1 MSPHDITTTTLI
13 IGFKTLTLALGG
25 LITFLAFKAY
35 RRTDARSLGTLS
47 LGFAIVTLGTFLA
60 GVVDQVL
67 AAGFLAGLLIES
79 ALIAAGFLVIV
90 YSLYTTKP

>member
-13 IGFKTLTLALGG
+13 IGFKTLTLVLGG
-25 LITFLAFKAY
+25 FITFLAFKAY
-35 RRTDARSLGTLS
+35 RRTGARSLGALS

>member
-35 RRTDARSLGTLS
+35 RRTGARSLGALS

>member
-1 MSPHDITTTTLI
+1 MSPHDITTTMLI
-13 IGFKTLTLALGG
+13 IGFKTLTLVLGG

-35 RRTDARSLGTLS
+35 RRTGARSLGALS